1 MLTQGIFMDHV
12 IGIIYLY
19 NVSEVYMMKIVLS
32 DMRSVLCD
40 FRSALS
46 IMGGA
51 LRSMGVLYVI

>member
-1 MLTQGIFMDHV
+1 MNHV
-12 IGIIYLY
+12 IGIMYLY
-19 NVSEVYMMKIVLS
+19 NVGELYIMKIVLS

-51 LRSMGVLYVI
+51 LCSMGVRYVI